1 MMFPLSITKEEVM
14 QRELGH
20 YKGKIVVAADER
32 SIEQAMA
39 EINQSEI
46 VGFDTEA
53 KPTFQKGQV
62 RNVSLIQVATE
73 DKVFLIRILQTGI
86 TDSLHKF
93 FQNEK
98 ITKVGIGLTDDF
110 NLLNNLRKFRPTGF
124 LDLNNKF
131 EELGAGS
138 IGARNLA
145 AMVLDIRISKSA
157 QTSNWEAQTLTEKQL
172 RYAATDA
179 WICLEI
185 YKKIAFW
192 GYL

>member
-1 MMFPLSITKEEVM
+1 MFPLSITKEEVM

-131 EELGAGS
+131 EELDA
-138 IGARNLA
+138 LA
-145 AMVLDIRISKSA
+145 ASIRNIIKLFSWPPLAVGGSWLKLELSNGIYRGPEKALMTHFLWRYSA
-157 QTSNWEAQTLTEKQL
+157 AVV
-172 RYAATDA
+172 Y
-179 WICLEI
+179 I
-185 YKKIAFW
+185 YR
-192 GYL
+192 GR